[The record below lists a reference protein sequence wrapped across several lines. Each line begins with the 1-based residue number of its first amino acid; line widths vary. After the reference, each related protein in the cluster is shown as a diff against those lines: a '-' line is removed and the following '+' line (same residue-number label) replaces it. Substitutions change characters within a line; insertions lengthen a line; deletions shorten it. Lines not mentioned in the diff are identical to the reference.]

1 MAPRPG
7 EQPDADILTLWERG
21 VAAAPIER
29 ALLLAGEARPD
40 LGMQQCWALPLG
52 QRDQAIA
59 ALRTRLFGPA
69 AELTS
74 RCPRCGTEVEVVV
87 ADVARVYE
95 EAFASP
101 PPRPQL
107 QGLSLR
113 AVTSEDLAA
122 AETAAA
128 QGKDLRAVI
137 IEHVATVSE
146 GETVPE
152 LDPSTLDAA
161 LESLDAAAELRFELT
176 CLDCGSRWIALLDIA
191 DCTWRELARA
201 AGRIAD
207 EVAALASAYGWREAD
222 TLAMSRT
229 RRALYL
235 ERIPR

>member
-7 EQPDADILTLWERG
+7 EQPDAAILTLWERG
-21 VAAAPIER
+21 AAAAPIER
-29 ALLLAGEARPD
+29 ALLLASEARPD

-74 RCPRCGTEVEVVV
+74 RCPRCGTEVEVIV
-87 ADVARVYE
+87 ADVARVFE
-95 EAFASP
+95 EATASP

-122 AETAAA
+122 AEAAAA
-128 QGKDLRAVI
+128 QGQDLRAVI
-137 IEHVATVSE
+137 IERIATVAE
-146 GETVPE
+146 GETVRE
-152 LDPSTLDAA
+152 LNSSTLDAA
-161 LESLDAAAELRFELT
+161 LESLDAAAELRFDLV
-176 CLDCGSRWIALLDIA
+176 CSDCGNQWIALLDIV
-191 DCTWRELARA
+191 DCTWRELTRA

-235 ERIPR
+235 ERISG

>member
-1 MAPRPG
+1 MAPRSG
-7 EQPDADILTLWERG
+7 EQPDAAVLTLWERG
-21 VAAAPIER
+21 AAAAPIER

-40 LGMQQCWALPLG
+40 LGAQQCWALPLG

-69 AELTS
+69 AELVA
-74 RCPRCGTEVEVVV
+74 RCPHCGTEMEVVV
-87 ADVARVYE
+87 ADVVRLFE
-95 EAFASP
+95 EASASP
-101 PPRPQL
+101 PHPQL
-107 QGLSLR
+107 QGLNLR
-113 AVTSEDLAA
+113 AVTSEDLVA

-128 QGKDLRAVI
+128 QGGDLRAAI
-137 IEHVATVSE
+137 IERVATVAD
-146 GETVPE
+146 GKAVPE
-152 LDPSTLDAA
+152 LDPSALDAA

-176 CLDCGSRWIALLDIA
+176 CSDCGSRWIALLDIA
-191 DCTWRELARA
+191 DCTWRDLARA

-235 ERIPR
+235 ERIPG